1 MPVERTEIEVMFLR
15 TGDEPAETRR
25 GWSGWK
31 RRSAFAAGSS
41 SGRSIQRRGSTACAF

>member
-1 MPVERTEIEVMFLR
+1 MPVERTEIEVKFLR

-25 GWSGWK
+25 GWK

-41 SGRSIQRRGSTACAF
+41 SGRSNQRRGSTACAFR